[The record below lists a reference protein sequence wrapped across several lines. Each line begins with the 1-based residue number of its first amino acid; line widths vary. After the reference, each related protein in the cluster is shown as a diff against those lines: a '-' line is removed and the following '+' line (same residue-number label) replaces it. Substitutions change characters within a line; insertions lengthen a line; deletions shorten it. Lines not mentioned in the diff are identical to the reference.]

1 MTKEHILNKYLN
13 KKFNMTLPINVMDDY
28 ESWTLSTA
36 IYPEAG
42 SGSLNELLYL
52 GLGLAGEA
60 GEVANKVKKLYRDGD
75 SLESREK
82 IKGEIRGVL
91 WYLARLTRT
100 LHSSL
105 NFEALENMDELE
117 SRKLRGVIGGS
128 GDNR

>member
-1 MTKEHILNKYLN
+1 
-13 KKFNMTLPINVMDDY
+13 MTLPINVMDDY
-28 ESWTLSTA
+28 EAWTLSTA